1 MKSKS
6 RNENENLKNLV
17 DTGINLLD
25 VSLADCLRRGY
36 ISFDSDTEYCSFD
49 IDTEYISLDCD
60 TGYYNLDYC
69 TGYNNLDCDTR
80 YIVLDCDT
88 GFVSPA
94 GKFLLRPAKRHTV
107 LPGR

>member
-36 ISFDSDTEYCSFD
+36 ISFDSDTEYCSFN
-49 IDTEYISLDCD
+49 IDT
-60 TGYYNLDYC
+60 
-69 TGYNNLDCDTR
+69 
-80 YIVLDCDT
+80 
-88 GFVSPA
+88 
-94 GKFLLRPAKRHTV
+94 
-107 LPGR
+107 